1 MKIKTVFKSQL
12 YLMEMKMKCQ
22 ARNNNKNLKLG

>member
-12 YLMEMKMKCQ
+12 YLMEIKMKCQ
-22 ARNNNKNLKLG
+22 ARNNKNLKLG

>member
-12 YLMEMKMKCQ
+12 YLMEIKTKHQ
-22 ARNNNKNLKLG
+22 ARNNKNLKLG